1 MVGAPILKVKKLD
14 NRAKLPIRAHAGDA
28 GLDLF
33 SIESVEVKPG
43 EIVEVK
49 TGIAVEIP
57 KGYFG
62 LIKDRSG
69 LAAKGL
75 HVLAGVIDEGYRG
88 EIKVIMVN
96 LGKKPLHIPV
106 GSRFA
111 QLIIL
116 PYPRN
121 LKITEAKELTESERG
136 EKGFG
141 STGL

>member
-1 MVGAPILKVKKLD
+1 MVDTLILKIKRLD
-14 NRAKLPIRAHAGDA
+14 ERAKLPTKVHAGDA

-43 EIVEVK
+43 EVAEIR

-57 KGYFG
+57 QGYFG

-69 LAAKGL
+69 LAARGL

-88 EIKVIMVN
+88 EIKVIVVN
-96 LGKKPLHIPV
+96 LGNKPLRIPK

-116 PYPRN
+116 PYARN
-121 LKITEAKELTESERG
+121 LKVTEAKELAKSERG

-141 STGL
+141 STGF

>member
-1 MVGAPILKVKKLD
+1 MVDTLILKIKRLD
-14 NRAKLPIRAHAGDA
+14 ERAKLPTKVHVGDA

-43 EIVEVK
+43 EVAEIR

-57 KGYFG
+57 QGYFG

-69 LAAKGL
+69 LAARGL

-88 EIKVIMVN
+88 EIKVIVVN
-96 LGKKPLHIPV
+96 LGNKPLRIPE

-116 PYPRN
+116 PYARN
-121 LKITEAKELTESERG
+121 LKVTEAKELAKSERG

-141 STGL
+141 STGF